1 MNDLALLILSSLA
14 TSIQIVFIHVLF
26 WDGMI
31 FEFMKE
37 NKLNTFVQ
45 KPLYSCLI
53 CMTSVWG
60 SLLWIFEWQGSI
72 PFIQFLFTVGGI
84 NVLIYGIVGRAE
96 DANGEQFVDDN
107 KTA

>member
-1 MNDLALLILSSLA
+1 MNDLALLLLTSLV

-31 FEFMKE
+31 FAFMKE
-37 NKLNTFVQ
+37 NRLNSFVQ

-53 CMTSVWG
+53 CMTSIWG
-60 SLLWIFEWQGSI
+60 CLLWLFEWQGTI
-72 PFIQFLFTVGGI
+72 EFMPFLFTVGGI

-96 DANGEQFVDDN
+96 DYNGEQFVDDN
-107 KTA
+107 TTA